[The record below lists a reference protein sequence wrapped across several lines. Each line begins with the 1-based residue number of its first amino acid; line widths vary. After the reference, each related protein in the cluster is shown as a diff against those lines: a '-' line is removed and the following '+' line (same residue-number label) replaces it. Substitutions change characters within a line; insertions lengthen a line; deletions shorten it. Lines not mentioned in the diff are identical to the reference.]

1 MRALS
6 LTILSLMFLPAAAYA
21 DMSLYKTGDVE
32 LVGSLKA
39 EGGFFATSDTN
50 FGGAEKRDRHW
61 SEWYVKPKLIGSYNL
76 GGAEGRKIYS
86 GTSVVGSMTRGD
98 GDASGFTNGKPEQL
112 SFDLAYAG
120 FNSGA
125 LAGKP
130 LGLTDIDISTGRNF
144 FTVGDGF
151 LIGDPHFDQGKE
163 GGFYL
168 SPREAFQNTAILK
181 LNGEPWRADLF
192 WLRAGWDQANAS
204 VVGANAEHQLPN
216 SMRLGGL
223 FLNSIQASDNT
234 LQPLGVNG
242 RPKNPNS
249 RNGLKTA
256 SGRFQGTFDQ
266 KNLPNW
272 LFSGEYAQQ
281 WNDESRQE
289 VHANAWYLEAGYTFA
304 DVRFKPMLS
313 YRYASFS
320 GDKAE
325 TTGTDE
331 GFDPMFYGYSRGRGT
346 WFLGEVVGQ
355 YVIPNNNV
363 DLHQVHLKGQLT
375 ENVGVGALYYLY
387 RRNKHVANVNSG
399 APSTGDKTFAQEI
412 DTYADIKINKHL
424 SFALVY
430 AVALPEAAAK
440 AEYSSTDRRAN
451 NPYHTAFAVATI
463 SF

>member
-1 MRALS
+1 MRFSSLAALS
-6 LTILSLMFLPAAAYA
+6 LFLLPMAAYA
-21 DMSLYKTGDVE
+21 DVSLYKTGDAEV
-32 LVGSLKA
+32 VGSLKA
-39 EGGFFATSDTN
+39 EGGFFATRDTN
-50 FGGAEKRDRHW
+50 FGGAAKRDRNW
-61 SEWYVKPKLIGSYNL
+61 SEWYVKPKLTGSYNI
-76 GGAEGRKIYS
+76 GGAEGRKIYG
-86 GTSVVGSMTRGD
+86 GTSLVGSMTQGD
-98 GDASGFTNGKPEQL
+98 GDASGFTNGTPEQL
-112 SFDLAYAG
+112 NIDLAYAG
-120 FNSGA
+120 FNSGT
-125 LAGKP
+125 LPGKP
-130 LGLTDIDISTGRNF
+130 LGFTDVDISTGRNF

-168 SPREAFQNTAILK
+168 SPREAFQNTAIVK

-204 VVGANAEHQLPN
+204 VIGANAEYQVPKSL
-216 SMRLGGL
+216 RLGGL
-223 FLNSIQASDNT
+223 FLNSVQAADNT
-234 LQPLGVNG
+234 LQPLEING
-242 RPKNPNS
+242 RPNNPNS

-256 SGRFQGTFDQ
+256 SGRFQGTVDQ
-266 KNLPNW
+266 INLPNW

-281 WNDESRQE
+281 WNNESRQE
-289 VHANAWYLEAGYTFA
+289 VQANAWYLEAGYTFA
-304 DVRFKPMLS
+304 NLRFKPMLS

-346 WFLGEVVGQ
+346 WFLGEVIGQ
-355 YVIPNNNV
+355 YLISNSNV

-375 ENVGVGALYYLY
+375 ENIGVGTLYYHY
-387 RRNKHVANVNSG
+387 RRNEQVVS
-399 APSTGDKTFAQEI
+399 APSDKTFAQEI
-412 DTYADIKINKHL
+412 DTYADIKVNDHL

-430 AVALPEAAAK
+430 AVAFPEAAAK
-440 AEYSSTDRRAN
+440 AEYSSSNRRAD